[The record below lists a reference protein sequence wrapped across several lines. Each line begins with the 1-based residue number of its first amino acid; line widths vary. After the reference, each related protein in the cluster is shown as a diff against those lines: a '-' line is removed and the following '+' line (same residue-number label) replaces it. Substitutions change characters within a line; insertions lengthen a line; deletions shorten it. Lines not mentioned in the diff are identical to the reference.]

1 LSNYKSSFFI
11 LLLLSLLS
19 CDKKS
24 GDLAGAVEDQTEQ
37 KPVAR
42 VGNKYLYPEDLIGI
56 TASGLS
62 KKDSVEIIDRYI
74 NTWIKKQ
81 LLLSHVE
88 SSESFDAQAIEE
100 KVREYRQT
108 LMAYEF
114 QKQYVES
121 KLDSVVT
128 EEEIKKY
135 YQDHLQNFELKKNIV
150 KGIYLKIPSNA
161 PKLDKVS
168 GLIRSENP
176 VDLKELQSY
185 ALRFASSYSL
195 GSSTWINFDVL
206 VKESPFAAI
215 ANKVQFLK
223 ANKYSIETDGE
234 FSYFLKISDYKTQ
247 DQVSPLGFVREQIK
261 NIIINKR
268 KVNLANELEDEVFSK
283 ARQGD
288 SYDIY
293 R

>member
-1 LSNYKSSFFI
+1 LRNYKLSFFI
-11 LLLLSLLS
+11 LFLLSLLS
-19 CDKKS
+19 CDKKNQN
-24 GDLAGAVEDQTEQ
+24 LAGAVEEQTEQ

-42 VGNKYLYPEDLIGI
+42 AGNTYLYPKDLVGI
-56 TASGLS
+56 TASGIS
-62 KKDSVEIIDRYI
+62 KKDSLEIIDRYI

-81 LLLSHVE
+81 LLLAYVN
-88 SSESFDAQAIEE
+88 SSENFDAQAIEE

-108 LMAYEF
+108 LMTYEF
-114 QKQYVES
+114 QKQYVQS

-135 YQDHLQNFELKKNIV
+135 YQEHLQNFELKKNIV

-161 PKLDKVS
+161 PKLDKVP

-176 VDLKELQSY
+176 ADLKELQSY

-195 GSSTWINFDVL
+195 GGSTWINFDML
-206 VKESPFAAI
+206 VKESPFATV

-223 ANKYSIETDGE
+223 ANKYSSETDGG
-234 FSYFLKISDYKTQ
+234 FTYFLKISDYKIL
-247 DQVSPLGFVREQIK
+247 DQTSPLGFVREQIK